1 MQKTLSLVLSVLSLT
16 AVSLPTYANTAV
28 ALEWQDLNSSAQ
40 EVTLEMPDLTD
51 QQMRLLQGVIAMS
64 ASKEEQVQQQ
74 AVEFKETLKEQG
86 INADEVIALR
96 DEYMQTMKASAEAI
110 TTEFD
115 GKKVRVPGFIVPLE
129 FSEGMTAT
137 EFLLVPVAGACIHMP
152 PPPANQI
159 VRVSF
164 PEGFQVQ
171 NVQYP
176 VWVEGDFS
184 SNKVTEEVYLVDGK
198 SNLTMGYEM
207 NASMIE
213 DYYEKEN

>member
-28 ALEWQDLNSSAQ
+28 ALEWQDLNSAAQ

-64 ASKEEQVQQQ
+64 ASKEERAQQQ

-110 TTEFD
+110 TTDFD

-207 NASMIE
+207 DASMIE

>member
-1 MQKTLSLVLSVLSLT
+1 MQKMLSLILSVASLT
-16 AVSLPTYANTAV
+16 AVALPTFAETAMN
-28 ALEWQDLNSSAQ
+28 LEWQDLNSESH
-40 EVTLEMPDLTD
+40 EMKVEMPDLTD

-64 ASKEEQVQQQ
+64 ASEEEQAQQQ
-74 AVEFKETLKEQG
+74 VLLFKQTLKEQG
-86 INADEVIALR
+86 VDADEMIALR
-96 DEYMQTMKASAEAI
+96 DEYMQTMKANAEAI

-184 SNKVTEEVYLVDGK
+184 SNKVTEEVFLVDGK

-207 NASMIE
+207 KASMIE

>member
-16 AVSLPTYANTAV
+16 TVSLPTYANTAV
-28 ALEWQDLNSSAQ
+28 ALEWQDLNSAAQ

-64 ASKEEQVQQQ
+64 ASKEEQAQQQ

-159 VRVSF
+159 VKVSF

-198 SNLTMGYEM
+198 SNLSMGYEM

>member
-16 AVSLPTYANTAV
+16 TVSLPTYANTAV
-28 ALEWQDLNSSAQ
+28 ALEWQDLNSAAQ

-207 NASMIE
+207 DASMIE

>member
-28 ALEWQDLNSSAQ
+28 ALEWQDLNSVAQ

>member
-16 AVSLPTYANTAV
+16 TVSLPTYANTAF
-28 ALEWQDLNSSAQ
+28 ALEWQDLNSAAQ

-64 ASKEEQVQQQ
+64 ASKEEQAQQQ

>member
-1 MQKTLSLVLSVLSLT
+1 MQKMLSLILSVVSLT
-16 AVSLPTYANTAV
+16 AVALPTFAETAMN
-28 ALEWQDLNSSAQ
+28 LEWQDLNSESH
-40 EVTLEMPDLTD
+40 EMKVEMPDLTD

-64 ASKEEQVQQQ
+64 ASEEEQVQQQ
-74 AVEFKETLKEQG
+74 VLLFKQTLKEQG
-86 INADEVIALR
+86 VDADEMIALR
-96 DEYMQTMKASAEAI
+96 DEYMQTMKANAEAI

-115 GKKVRVPGFIVPLE
+115 GMKVRVPGFIVPLE

-184 SNKVTEEVYLVDGK
+184 SNKVTEEVFLVDGK

-207 NASMIE
+207 KASMIE
-213 DYYEKEN
+213 DYYEK

>member
-16 AVSLPTYANTAV
+16 AVSLPIYADKAV
-28 ALEWQDLNSSAQ
+28 ALEWQDLNSAAQ

-51 QQMRLLQGVIAMS
+51 QQMRLLQGVIAVS
-64 ASKEEQVQQQ
+64 ASKEEQAQQQ

>member
-28 ALEWQDLNSSAQ
+28 ALEWQDLNSAAQ

-184 SNKVTEEVYLVDGK
+184 SNKVTEEVFLVDGK

>member
-28 ALEWQDLNSSAQ
+28 ALEWQDLNSAAQ

-64 ASKEEQVQQQ
+64 ASKEEQAQQQ

-159 VRVSF
+159 VKVSF

>member
-16 AVSLPTYANTAV
+16 TVSLPTYANTAV
-28 ALEWQDLNSSAQ
+28 ALEWQDLNSAAQ

-96 DEYMQTMKASAEAI
+96 DEYMQTMKASAETI

>member
-28 ALEWQDLNSSAQ
+28 ALEWQDLNSAAQ

-159 VRVSF
+159 VKVSF

-198 SNLTMGYEM
+198 SNLSMGYEM

>member
-28 ALEWQDLNSSAQ
+28 ALEWQDLNSAAQ

-64 ASKEEQVQQQ
+64 ASKEERAQQQ

>member
-16 AVSLPTYANTAV
+16 AGSLPTYANTAV
-28 ALEWQDLNSSAQ
+28 ALEWQDLNSAAQ

-159 VRVSF
+159 VKVSF

-176 VWVEGDFS
+176 VWV
-184 SNKVTEEVYLVDGK
+184 
-198 SNLTMGYEM
+198 
-207 NASMIE
+207 
-213 DYYEKEN
+213 

>member
-1 MQKTLSLVLSVLSLT
+1 MQKMLSLILSVVSLT
-16 AVSLPTYANTAV
+16 AVALPTFAETAMN
-28 ALEWQDLNSSAQ
+28 LEWQDLNSESH
-40 EVTLEMPDLTD
+40 EIKVEMPDLAD

-64 ASKEEQVQQQ
+64 ASEEEQVQQQ
-74 AVEFKETLKEQG
+74 VLLFKQTLKEQG
-86 INADEVIALR
+86 VDADEMIALR
-96 DEYMQTMKASAEAI
+96 DEYMQTMKANAETI

-184 SNKVTEEVYLVDGK
+184 SNKVTEEVFLVDGK

-207 NASMIE
+207 KASMIE

>member
-16 AVSLPTYANTAV
+16 TVSLPTYANTAV
-28 ALEWQDLNSSAQ
+28 ALEWQDLNSAAQ

-64 ASKEEQVQQQ
+64 ASKEEQAQQQ

>member
-1 MQKTLSLVLSVLSLT
+1 
-16 AVSLPTYANTAV
+16 
-28 ALEWQDLNSSAQ
+28 
-40 EVTLEMPDLTD
+40 
-51 QQMRLLQGVIAMS
+51 
-64 ASKEEQVQQQ
+64 
-74 AVEFKETLKEQG
+74 
-86 INADEVIALR
+86 
-96 DEYMQTMKASAEAI
+96 
-110 TTEFD
+110 
-115 GKKVRVPGFIVPLE
+115 
-129 FSEGMTAT
+129 
-137 EFLLVPVAGACIHMP
+137 AGACIHMP

-184 SNKVTEEVYLVDGK
+184 SNKVTEEVFLVDGK

-207 NASMIE
+207 KASMIE

>member
-16 AVSLPTYANTAV
+16 TVSLPTYANTAV
-28 ALEWQDLNSSAQ
+28 ALEWQDLNSAAQ

-64 ASKEEQVQQQ
+64 ASKEEQAQQQ
-74 AVEFKETLKEQG
+74 TVEFKETLKEQG

>member
-16 AVSLPTYANTAV
+16 TVSLPTYANTAV
-28 ALEWQDLNSSAQ
+28 ALEWQDLNSAAQ

-64 ASKEEQVQQQ
+64 ASKEEQAQQQ
-74 AVEFKETLKEQG
+74 AVESKETLKEQG

-159 VRVSF
+159 VKVSF

>member
-28 ALEWQDLNSSAQ
+28 ALEWQDLNSAAQ

-207 NASMIE
+207 DASMIE

>member
-16 AVSLPTYANTAV
+16 TVSLPTYANTAV
-28 ALEWQDLNSSAQ
+28 ALEWQDLNSAAQ

-129 FSEGMTAT
+129 FSEGMTET

-159 VRVSF
+159 VKVSF

>member
-28 ALEWQDLNSSAQ
+28 ALEWQDLNSAAQ

-64 ASKEEQVQQQ
+64 ASKEEQAQQQ

>member
-28 ALEWQDLNSSAQ
+28 ALEWQDLNSAAQ

-64 ASKEEQVQQQ
+64 ASKEEQAQQQ

-96 DEYMQTMKASAEAI
+96 DEYMQTMKASAETI

>member
-16 AVSLPTYANTAV
+16 TVSLPTYANTAV
-28 ALEWQDLNSSAQ
+28 ALEWQDLNSAAQ

>member
-28 ALEWQDLNSSAQ
+28 ALEWQDLNSAAQ

>member
-16 AVSLPTYANTAV
+16 AGSLPTYANTAV
-28 ALEWQDLNSSAQ
+28 ALEWQDLNSAAQ

-159 VRVSF
+159 VKVSF

>member
-28 ALEWQDLNSSAQ
+28 ALEWQDLNSAAQ

-159 VRVSF
+159 VKVSF

>member
-1 MQKTLSLVLSVLSLT
+1 MLSLT

-28 ALEWQDLNSSAQ
+28 ALEWQDLNSAAQ
-40 EVTLEMPDLTD
+40 EVTLKMPDLTD

>member
-28 ALEWQDLNSSAQ
+28 ALEWQDLNSAAQ

-64 ASKEEQVQQQ
+64 VSKEEQAQQQ
-74 AVEFKETLKEQG
+74 AMEFKETLKEQG

-159 VRVSF
+159 VKVSF

>member
-16 AVSLPTYANTAV
+16 AVSLPTYSNTAV
-28 ALEWQDLNSSAQ
+28 ALEWQDLNSAAQ

-159 VRVSF
+159 VKVSF

-184 SNKVTEEVYLVDGK
+184 SNKVTEEVFLVDGK

-207 NASMIE
+207 KASMIE

>member
-28 ALEWQDLNSSAQ
+28 ALEWQDLNSAAQ

-64 ASKEEQVQQQ
+64 ASKEERAQQQ

-110 TTEFD
+110 TTDFD